1 MAAEIK
7 RGAGRLYENRR
18 TNLMK
23 SNSKPRFNSID
34 LIIILVVAAV
44 IAAGIYM
51 LAPKKGG
58 STEGA
63 AAGNRNVKATIQIE
77 LMKKEAYLTELPK
90 VGDSVTIGVKE
101 KMPAVVTKVESK
113 PAEEISYDLNVG
125 TASWQEIPNM
135 YDIYITMEADA
146 VETQKD
152 IEINGSAIRI
162 GDSDAVRSKGW
173 AGHGFITQ
181 LEISE

>member
-1 MAAEIK
+1 
-7 RGAGRLYENRR
+7 
-18 TNLMK
+18 MK

-77 LMKKEAYLTELPK
+77 LMKKEE
-90 VGDSVTIGVKE
+90 IGR
-101 KMPAVVTKVESK
+101 
-113 PAEEISYDLNVG
+113 
-125 TASWQEIPNM
+125 ASCRER
-135 YDIYITMEADA
+135 
-146 VETQKD
+146 V
-152 IEINGSAIRI
+152 
-162 GDSDAVRSKGW
+162 
-173 AGHGFITQ
+173 
-181 LEISE
+181 